1 MTRAIAFH
9 ATLASL
15 LFVWGVAAQAQTPAS
30 GTPASKAPDLA
41 KGAAIASQ
49 VCAACHAADGNATG
63 NAYPK
68 LAGQHAEY
76 LVKQLSDFKSGE
88 RANPIM
94 APYAAALSTQ
104 DMENVAAYFSGQ
116 KQNPSAAKNKDTM
129 ALGRKIFRGGIAEKH
144 VPACASCHG
153 PTGAGIPVQYPRISG
168 QWEEYTEAQ
177 LVAFRS
183 GARKNSVPMAAIASR
198 LSDAEIKAVADY
210 IAGLR

>member
-9 ATLASL
+9 ATIASL
-15 LFVWGVAAQAQTPAS
+15 LFALGIAAHAQSPAAETATP
-30 GTPASKAPDLA
+30 TAPDLA
-41 KGAAIASQ
+41 KGAAIAHQ

-76 LVKQLSDFKSGE
+76 LVKQLSDFKSGA
-88 RANPIM
+88 RVNPIM
-94 APYAAALSTQ
+94 APYDTSLSEQ
-104 DMENVAAYFSGQ
+104 DMRNVTAYFAAQ
-116 KQNPSAAKNKDTM
+116 KQNPSAAKNKETL
-129 ALGRKIFRGGIAEKH
+129 ALGQKIYRGGIAEKH

-153 PTGAGIPVQYPRISG
+153 PTGAGIPVEFPRLSG
-168 QWEEYTEAQ
+168 QWEEYAEAQ